1 MEIKADYFLDA
12 KGLSCPMPIV
22 KTKKEMENV
31 EVGKVLEVQATDPGS
46 QADIAAWAESTGE
59 QYLGT
64 VEEGGVLKHYLRKS
78 DSKKHEKPLTYN
90 EQATLEEVADKMNDE
105 DVVILDVREQAEYA
119 FNHIP
124 GAVSIPFGEL
134 ENRYDELDK
143 DARIYVICRT
153 GNRSDFAAKA
163 VEKKGCKNVT
173 NVVPGRTR
181 GNGPTTSMN
190 GGNET

>member
-1 MEIKADYFLDA
+1 
-12 KGLSCPMPIV
+12 IV

-31 EVGKVLEVQATDPGS
+31 EDGKVFEVQATDQGS

-64 VEEGGVLKHYLRKS
+64 VEEDGVLKHYLQKY
-78 DSKKHEKPLTYN
+78 DNKKNEKPLTYN
-90 EQATLEEVADKMNDE
+90 EQTTLEEVADKMNDE

-163 VEKKGCKNVT
+163 LHKKGFKNVK
-173 NVVPGRTR
+173 NVVPGMTQW
-181 GNGPTTSMN
+181 NGPTTSMN
-190 GGNET
+190 GGN